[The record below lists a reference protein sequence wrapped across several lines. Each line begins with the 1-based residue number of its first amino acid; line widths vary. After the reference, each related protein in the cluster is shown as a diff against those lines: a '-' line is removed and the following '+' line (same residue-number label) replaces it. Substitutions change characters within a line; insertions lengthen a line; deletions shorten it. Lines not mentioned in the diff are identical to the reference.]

1 MSESSVAPC
10 AAAPLSPALGRVTL
24 IGAGPGDPELL
35 TVRAAKILA
44 QADVVLYD
52 NLVGPGVLELLPP
65 QAERIYVGK
74 RASRHALPQEEITA
88 LMVRLAQQGRH
99 VLRLKGGDSLIFGRG
114 GEEALG
120 LVQAGIA
127 FEVVPGITAA
137 TACAAYAGIPLTH
150 REHAQSVHLLT
161 AQAKGGD
168 ADHDWRALAK
178 PHQTLV
184 FYMGVKGLAQ
194 LRDRLITHGRASS
207 TPVALVENGSHPQQ
221 RVIAGTLAQ
230 LPELATAHGVR
241 APALL
246 VVGEVAALAARLHWF
261 GPPPL
266 TLADAR
272 CPGAALAHAA

>member
-127 FEVVPGITAA
+127 FEVVPGITSAQGA
-137 TACAAYAGIPLTH
+137 SAYAGIPLTH
-150 REHAQSVHLLT
+150 RELATSVVFVTGHLRDSAEQPL
-161 AQAKGGD
+161 AAELN
-168 ADHDWRALAK
+168 WPMLAL
-178 PHQTLV
+178 PQQTV
-184 FYMGVKGLAQ
+184 VVYMGVSNLPTISAQ
-194 LRDRLITHGRASS
+194 LQQHGMPAD
-207 TPVALVENGSHPQQ
+207 TPAAIIEKISRPEQ
-221 RVIAGTLAQ
+221 RCIVGTIAN
-230 LPELATAHGVR
+230 LPELAQAHQIR
-241 APALL
+241 PPALIVIGA
-246 VVGEVAALAARLHWF
+246 VVGLHAQLL
-261 GPPPL
+261 PHLRTPADHPL
-266 TLADAR
+266 
-272 CPGAALAHAA
+272 

>member
-10 AAAPLSPALGRVTL
+10 AAAPQSPALGRVTL

-52 NLVGPGVLELLPP
+52 NLVGPGVLELLPA

-74 RASRHALPQEEITA
+74 RAARHALPQEEITA

-127 FEVVPGITAA
+127 FEVVPGITSAQGA
-137 TACAAYAGIPLTH
+137 SAYAGIPLTH
-150 REHAQSVHLLT
+150 RELATSVVFVTGHLRDS
-161 AQAKGGD
+161 AEQP
-168 ADHDWRALAK
+168 LAAELNW
-178 PHQTLV
+178 PMLARPQQTV
-184 FYMGVKGLAQ
+184 VVYMGVSNLPTISAQ
-194 LRDRLITHGRASS
+194 LQQHGMDAHTPAAIIEKISRPEQRCIIGTIAS
-207 TPVALVENGSHPQQ
+207 
-221 RVIAGTLAQ
+221 
-230 LPELATAHGVR
+230 LPELAQAHQIR
-241 APALL
+241 PPALIVIGA
-246 VVGEVAALAARLHWF
+246 VVGLQAQLLPHLRTPADH
-261 GPPPL
+261 PL
-266 TLADAR
+266 
-272 CPGAALAHAA
+272 